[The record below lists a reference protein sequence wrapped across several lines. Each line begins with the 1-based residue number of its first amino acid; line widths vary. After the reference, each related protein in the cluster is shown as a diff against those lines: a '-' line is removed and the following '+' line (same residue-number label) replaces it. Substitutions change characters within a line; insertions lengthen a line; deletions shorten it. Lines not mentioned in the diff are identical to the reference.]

1 MDTEFLLSIKALP
14 DCNIFNESTLNEI
27 KLFFKESNIKYVKKN
42 KKNNNVLKNSNFNLK
57 KNKVSNKIIFILN
70 KLSET
75 NIDNIIIEF
84 IQSIK
89 IDTIDTYNNII
100 ENIFQKILKD
110 SKFISIYCEF
120 FIKIIKYNYIKYK
133 FEPTYLFNLIDIFIE
148 DYNDKCENDRLVFLS
163 FIVNMEK
170 NNFLQKNII
179 KYISSIIINLKLIP
193 DLKFWFNYYNL
204 NKDCLKGFNIKNTRD
219 KLIYQSIFENNT
231 NNTKKSQN
239 NDSKIIKINKID
251 IFKNQCENIIEEY
264 NYMNLNDDIIF
275 FIENECC
282 TDDYKFDFIEYIIK
296 QYISKKKNNI
306 LELFEYIISNNIINQ
321 NIIKNVLIKINKST
335 NSPNIDKLTQSLK
348 KNNINININI

>member
-1 MDTEFLLSIKALP
+1 M
-14 DCNIFNESTLNEI
+14 
-27 KLFFKESNIKYVKKN
+27 
-42 KKNNNVLKNSNFNLK
+42 
-57 KNKVSNKIIFILN
+57 
-70 KLSET
+70 
-75 NIDNIIIEF
+75 
-84 IQSIK
+84 
-89 IDTIDTYNNII
+89 
-100 ENIFQKILKD
+100 
-110 SKFISIYCEF
+110 
-120 FIKIIKYNYIKYK
+120 
-133 FEPTYLFNLIDIFIE
+133 
-148 DYNDKCENDRLVFLS
+148 
-163 FIVNMEK
+163 
-170 NNFLQKNII
+170 KNII
-179 KYISSIIINLKLIP
+179 KYISSIIINFKLIP

-321 NIIKNVLIKINKST
+321 NLHQKSEP
-335 NSPNIDKLTQSLK
+335 SFL
-348 KNNINININI
+348 